1 MKSDPFPVKGFLLSI
16 PLVFRS
22 TTAFGAVQ
30 YQSGCIRYLGGRYPI
45 SRDEMDMRTDLYG
58 GPTVDATGVESGP
71 GGRRWPIRKQGR
83 GGGHRSFGRGTKF
96 MKGGIPMKRIASIML
111 VAMAA
116 ALLATSVFAESAT
129 KEECIA
135 KSREAVQL
143 IGEKGLDAA
152 LPELNNKDGKFV
164 WKDSYVFVM
173 DFQGTMLANGT
184 NPGVVGKSLMQWK
197 DTEGKMIVQGFI
209 EVAKTKGEGW
219 FDYMY
224 PKPEE
229 IKKPLEQR
237 ISSKKT
243 SYILRVPGKDLFV
256 GAGIYE

>member
-1 MKSDPFPVKGFLLSI
+1 
-16 PLVFRS
+16 
-22 TTAFGAVQ
+22 
-30 YQSGCIRYLGGRYPI
+30 
-45 SRDEMDMRTDLYG
+45 
-58 GPTVDATGVESGP
+58 
-71 GGRRWPIRKQGR
+71 
-83 GGGHRSFGRGTKF
+83 
-96 MKGGIPMKRIASIML
+96 MKRIASIML
-111 VAMAA
+111 VAIAA
-116 ALLATSVFAESAT
+116 VLLATSVLADSAT

-143 IGEKGLDAA
+143 ISEKGLDAA

-184 NPGVVGKSLMQWK
+184 NPGVVGKNLMQWK

-209 EVAKTKGEGW
+209 EVAKGKGEGW

-237 ISSKKT
+237 ISSKKA
-243 SYILRVPGKDLFV
+243 SYIHRVPGKDLFV
-256 GAGIYE
+256 GAGVYE